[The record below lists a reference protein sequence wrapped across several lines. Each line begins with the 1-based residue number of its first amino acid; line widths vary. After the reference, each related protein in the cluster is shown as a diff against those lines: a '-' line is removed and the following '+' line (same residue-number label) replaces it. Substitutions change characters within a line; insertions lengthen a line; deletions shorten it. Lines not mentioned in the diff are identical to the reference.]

1 MSFLQANW
9 YDLQD
14 MGPQAASG
22 AQVSPL
28 IEEFCARHYVACGCA
43 KFGIE
48 QAQFPKIVAAA
59 LGTPALAGAESEI
72 RKLLQT
78 LKLEEL
84 VLARACAAGNEAAWE
99 QFLNRYRTVL
109 YGAAHKSA
117 KDDATARERADSI
130 YADLYGV
137 SDAGR
142 ERASKL
148 LYYSGRGSLEGWLRT
163 VVAQEFVNRYRKTRR
178 ETSLEEVME
187 GGAQFAAAAENHSG
201 PLDSRLDEAAEAA
214 LHALDAE
221 DRFVLAAYFLDGRT
235 LAQIAKLLKVH
246 ESTIS
251 RRVEKT
257 SLELRKRIRKQLV
270 EGGMSTRQA
279 EEAMQDLDVRDLRVR
294 VAESLRQE
302 TRGAAFYQ
310 GEE

>member
-1 MSFLQANW
+1 
-9 YDLQD
+9 

-22 AQVSPL
+22 AQISPL
-28 IEEFCARHYVACGCA
+28 VEEFCAGRYAASGCA
-43 KFGIE
+43 KFGIA
-48 QAQFPKIVAAA
+48 QAEFPKIVAAA
-59 LGTPALAGAESEI
+59 LGSPALAGTGSEI
-72 RKLLQT
+72 RKLLDS

-84 VLARACAAGNEAAWE
+84 VLSRACAAGNEAAWE
-99 QFLNRYRTVL
+99 QFLNRYRAVL
-109 YGAAHKSA
+109 YGAAHKIA
-117 KDDATARERADSI
+117 KDDATARELADSI

-187 GGAQFAAAAENHSG
+187 GGAQFAAAPGNHSG
-201 PLDSRLDEAAEAA
+201 PVDTRVERAAESV
-214 LHALDAE
+214 LQALDTE

-251 RRVEKT
+251 RRLEKT
-257 SLELRKRIRKQLV
+257 SAELRKRIRKQLV
-270 EGGMSTRQA
+270 EAGMSTCQA
-279 EEAMQDLDVRDLRVR
+279 DEAMQDLDVRDLRVR
-294 VAESLRQE
+294 VTESLRQE
-302 TRGAAFYQ
+302 TQGAAFYQ